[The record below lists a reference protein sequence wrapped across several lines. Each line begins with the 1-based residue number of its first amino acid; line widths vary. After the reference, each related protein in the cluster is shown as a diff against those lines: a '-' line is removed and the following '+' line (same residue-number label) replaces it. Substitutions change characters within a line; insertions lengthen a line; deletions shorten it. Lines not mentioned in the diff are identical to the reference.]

1 MVIFTQTANQKW
13 DIVSNSQSE
22 WMAGG
27 VMRINYYNNYNY
39 VVLVNNVKIYSIN
52 SSKKEQV
59 LATKYFNWYKIFFN
73 ALYYELCV
81 TTYTIELS
89 ALDLL
94 Q

>member
-1 MVIFTQTANQKW
+1 
-13 DIVSNSQSE
+13 
-22 WMAGG
+22 
-27 VMRINYYNNYNY
+27 MRINYYNNYNY
-39 VVLVNNVKIYSIN
+39 VVLVNYVKIYSN
-52 SSKKEQV
+52 SPKKEQV

-89 ALDLL
+89 ALDFL